1 MYKFHYEYIKSKHN
15 GNSLFTDTDRLVYE
29 IETDGVYE
37 DFYEDK
43 NVFDFHDYPQDSKFF
58 NPVNKKIIGKLL
70 EDELKGKIIS
80 EFTGLKSK
88 MYSSIDAYGKGNK
101 KEKRVNKNVVK
112 NMRHKEFVD
121 VLFNKKMIRRKMKRI
136 QRKRHRI
143 KLMILLNFFCLFS

>member
-1 MYKFHYEYIKSKHN
+1 MVIHC
-15 GNSLFTDTDRLVYE
+15 LQTQTVLVYE

-43 NVFDFHDYPQDSKFF
+43 NVFDFNDYPQDSKFF

-88 MYSSIDAYGKGNK
+88 MYSSIDTYGKGNK

-121 VLFNKKMIRRKMKRI
+121 VLFNKKMIRHKMKRI